1 MGKFFKRVILFAFLA
16 IIGFSWLSGC
26 AKEKCSDDDG
36 DGYGDYCSLGLDCD
50 DDDPTIYYG
59 APEICDG
66 KDNQCPG
73 DDGYGKID
81 EGCVASVSAG
91 DYHTCAIGAY
101 SGLKCFGSNEN
112 GQLGIG
118 ETVEM
123 KEIPTPVKD
132 ILEVIQV
139 ATGWYHT
146 CALVFNGNVWCWGEG
161 VYGQMGNGSTDVN
174 NYSPLLVPTLS
185 NIKAISARGMHTCAL
200 TNTGGVKCWGWNEY
214 GQVGNGTYDSPIT
227 EPVDVVG
234 LDAGVKAIAVGGE
247 HSCALLDSGTVN
259 CWGLNSNGQLGNDS
273 TAWSNEPVEVI
284 GISNVSQIALGDE
297 HSCAL
302 LSDGIVKCWGWNGYG
317 QLGDGTYED
326 RWVPTPVLGAPVSGI
341 WLKAKAIALG
351 DDHSCALISDGTV
364 KCWGYNY
371 YGGLGDGTLENR
383 NIPVEVLNLSGVK
396 ALTAGQYHTCGLLS
410 SGVIKCWG
418 GNEYGQL
425 GDGTT
430 QNKLKPLTG
439 VSFGD

>member
-1 MGKFFKRVILFAFLA
+1 
-16 IIGFSWLSGC
+16 
-26 AKEKCSDDDG
+26 
-36 DGYGDYCSLGLDCD
+36 
-50 DDDPTIYYG
+50 
-59 APEICDG
+59 
-66 KDNQCPG
+66 
-73 DDGYGKID
+73 
-81 EGCVASVSAG
+81 
-91 DYHTCAIGAY
+91 
-101 SGLKCFGSNEN
+101 
-112 GQLGIG
+112 
-118 ETVEM
+118 VEM

-161 VYGQMGNGSTDVN
+161 DYGQMGNGSTDVN